1 MTVERVSS
9 HSPSYFFENTRNE
22 KESSMIE
29 SQKQNQPY
37 ASASETLQQDLPK
50 EKLEEVVKGLNEFLQ
65 PSHTSIK
72 FELHDELQEYY
83 VQVIDERTNE
93 VIREI
98 PPKKLLDIYAAMM
111 EFVGLIVDKKI

>member
-1 MTVERVSS
+1 MSVERVSS
-9 HSPSYFFENTRNE
+9 HSPSYFYERIRNE
-22 KESSMIE
+22 KRNSVIE
-29 SQKQNQPY
+29 SQKQNH
-37 ASASETLQQDLPK
+37 ASTSEIPQQDLPK

-83 VQVIDERTNE
+83 VQIVDERTHE

-98 PPKKLLDIYAAMM
+98 PPKKLLDMYAAMM

>member
-1 MTVERVSS
+1 MSVERVSS
-9 HSPSYFFENTRNE
+9 HSLSSFYERIRNE
-22 KESSMIE
+22 KETSVIE
-29 SQKQNQPY
+29 SQKHNH
-37 ASASETLQQDLPK
+37 ASTSETPQQDLPK

-83 VQVIDERTNE
+83 VQIVDEQTHE

-98 PPKKLLDIYAAMM
+98 PPKKLLDMYAAMM

>member
-1 MTVERVSS
+1 MSIERISSQSSSFLYEATQSQPKADVSDVLKAA
-9 HSPSYFFENTRNE
+9 ETTALE
-22 KESSMIE
+22 EQKETKEIS
-29 SQKQNQPY
+29 
-37 ASASETLQQDLPK
+37 K

-65 PSHTSIK
+65 PSHTTLK
-72 FELHDELQEYY
+72 FKLHDELKEYY
-83 VQVIDERTNE
+83 VQIVDERTNE